1 MRSVGRKDLA
11 RNDFAVVDM
20 GYQYMGEL
28 EDRRFLGLDH
38 GLPISKLR
46 GVPTSVRVKLKR
58 QRITTCAQLLTAA
71 AVAPRRAALVAA
83 TGIDPA
89 ILLQL
94 VRRADLARIRG
105 IGTVFGLML
114 EEVGVLEIEQLAE
127 REAGELH
134 ARLRDYNVRERLARR
149 SPTLEEV
156 AEWVATARLLP
167 VMITNDGVADAA
179 D

>member
-1 MRSVGRKDLA
+1 
-11 RNDFAVVDM
+11 M
-20 GYQYMGEL
+20 GYRYMGEP
-28 EDRRFLGLDH
+28 EDRRFLGVDH

-46 GVPTSVRVKLKR
+46 GVPASVRVKLKR
-58 QRITTCAQLLTAA
+58 QRITTCAQLLVAA
-71 AVAPRRAALVAA
+71 AAASRRAELVAA

-114 EEVGVLEIEQLAE
+114 EDVGVLEIEQLAE
-127 REAGELH
+127 QEAGKLH
-134 ARLRDYNVRERLARR
+134 ATLRDYNVRERLARR

-167 VMITNDGVADAA
+167 LVITHGGVADAA

>member
-1 MRSVGRKDLA
+1 MVYR
-11 RNDFAVVDM
+11 
-20 GYQYMGEL
+20 YMGES
-28 EDRRFLGLDH
+28 EDRRCLGLDH

-46 GVPTSVRVKLKR
+46 GVPASVRVKLKR
-58 QRITTCAQLLTAA
+58 QRITTCAQLLVAA
-71 AVAPRRAALVAA
+71 AAAPRRAALVAA

-94 VRRADLARIRG
+94 ARRADLARIRG

-114 EEVGVLEIEQLAE
+114 EEVGVLEIEQLAR

-134 ARLRDYNVRERLARR
+134 ATLRDYNVRERLARR

-156 AEWVATARLLP
+156 ADWVATARLLP
-167 VMITNDGVADAA
+167 IVITHHGVVNPDG
-179 D
+179 